1 MLNLELLRAQ
11 TPGVA
16 CCEELVRIG
25 RAARCGDGVYVASA
39 AAGLARLQCLKVTR
53 IGSSGT
59 GTYKDLHVNT
69 LQEYF
74 LNLHMHASGE

>member
-16 CCEELVRIG
+16 CREELVRIG

-39 AAGLARLQCLKVTR
+39 AAGLARLQCLEMTC
-53 IGSSGT
+53 IGSYET
-59 GTYKDLHVNT
+59 GACKDLYVNT
-69 LQEYF
+69 LHECVP
-74 LNLHMHASGE
+74 NLHMHAPSE

>member
-1 MLNLELLRAQ
+1 MLILEVLRAR

-16 CCEELVRIG
+16 CREELVGIG
-25 RAARCGDGVYVASA
+25 RAARCGDGFYVTSA
-39 AAGLARLQCLKVTR
+39 AAGLAHLQCLKVTR

-69 LQEYF
+69 LHE
-74 LNLHMHASGE
+74 